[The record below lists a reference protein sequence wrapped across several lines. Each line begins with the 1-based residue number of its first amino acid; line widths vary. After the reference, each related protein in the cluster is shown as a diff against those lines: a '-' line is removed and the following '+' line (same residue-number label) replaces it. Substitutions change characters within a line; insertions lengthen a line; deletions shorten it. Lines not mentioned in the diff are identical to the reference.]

1 MAKLILEVPPEI
13 VDAVR
18 LPPAEL
24 EAELFKELA
33 LAIYRRGVLSLGK
46 ARKLTHM
53 SRWQFD
59 QLLGE
64 RRHQLHMPKLHL
76 SAALRLQQW
85 PQHLHHLPDKLLLIS
100 PPDVPRR
107 CAPATARNGERIS

>member
-13 VDAVR
+13 VDAVK

-33 LAIYRRGVLSLGK
+33 LALYRRGVLSLGK
-46 ARKLTHM
+46 ARQLAHM

-64 RRHQLHMPKLHL
+64 RRIPRHYT
-76 SAALRLQQW
+76 AAELAEDV
-85 PQHLHHLPDKLLLIS
+85 QHADGH
-100 PPDVPRR
+100 R
-107 CAPATARNGERIS
+107 